1 MEMHFQRALHHHIR
15 LWGMSNAIYVLVLIT
30 RRMKPLTRNSGAG
43 ASGQTVG
50 VTRKSIFSPSPD
62 TERIKDDPSAT
73 DGVLLR
79 GAGEMINDSRS
90 DAMTSELNPQWIAE
104 LWSSLDEP
112 IHKSR
117 STPKRMGREYRRLDP
132 AFLGFAMSLG
142 ATVLIA
148 LFLR

>member
-1 MEMHFQRALHHHIR
+1 
-15 LWGMSNAIYVLVLIT
+15 
-30 RRMKPLTRNSGAG
+30 
-43 ASGQTVG
+43 
-50 VTRKSIFSPSPD
+50 
-62 TERIKDDPSAT
+62 
-73 DGVLLR
+73 
-79 GAGEMINDSRS
+79 MINDSRS
-90 DAMTSELNPQWIAE
+90 DAMTSELDPQWIAE

-132 AFLGFAMSLG
+132 AFLGFAMSSG